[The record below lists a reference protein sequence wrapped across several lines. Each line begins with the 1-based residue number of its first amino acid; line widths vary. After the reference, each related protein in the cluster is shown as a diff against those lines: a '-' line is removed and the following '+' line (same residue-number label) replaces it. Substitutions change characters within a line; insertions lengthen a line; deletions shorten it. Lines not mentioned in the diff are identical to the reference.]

1 MKRRLESKDTA
12 TPAPSPTGEETGLLD
27 RRLSR
32 REFVKSTGLLALTAT
47 SAPAI
52 LAACAGSPSP
62 KASGSSGP
70 RTLNILQWSHFVPK
84 YDTWFDPYAQTWGQ
98 KNNTTVTVDHIN
110 NALIPARTAAE
121 ISAGSG
127 HDLIEWITSPS
138 QYEPGVMDLSDVVS
152 EAEKRFGSQIPFCK
166 ASSYNPKTNKY
177 YGFCHGYAPDPGD
190 YRKSLFSAVGL
201 PNGPSTYDE
210 LLTAATEIYRSKKI
224 RLGIGMSPEV
234 DSNMASRALIWSYG
248 GSIQDANENVVLNSP
263 QTVQAVEWMV
273 KAFKQAMSSE
283 VFSWTAASNNQGL
296 VAGQLSYILN
306 SISAY
311 RTAQQTRPDIADD
324 IFFVPALKGPGG
336 NGLVGEHVVFVYI
349 IPRFSK
355 NADAAKQFILDLVGH
370 YHDAVYNSELYNF
383 PSFTGTNA
391 QSSLFS
397 SGGWLD
403 KDPFGSHPASKLAV
417 LKTAQDWST
426 NVGYP
431 GPSSAAIGEVFN
443 TFVLP
448 NMMASAAKGQ
458 ATPQQAVASADSQV
472 KAIFQKWR
480 QKGLVGGSS

>member
-1 MKRRLESKDTA
+1 MKRARKSKVPPV
-12 TPAPSPTGEETGLLD
+12 PAASAPEGTGLFQ

-32 REFVKSTGLLALTAT
+32 REFVKSTGLLALSAT

-52 LAACAGSPSP
+52 LAACGTSPST
-62 KASGSSGP
+62 KSGTKSGP
-70 RTLNILQWSHFVPK
+70 KTLKVLQWSHFVPK
-84 YDTWFDPYAQTWGQ
+84 YDTWFDPYAQSWGQ
-98 KNNTTVTVDHIN
+98 KNNVTITVDHIN
-110 NALIPARTAAE
+110 NALLPARTAAE

-138 QYEPGVMDLSDVVS
+138 QYEPGVLDLSDVVT
-152 EAEKRFGSQIPFCK
+152 EAAKKYGSQIPFCK
-166 ASSYNPKTNKY
+166 ASSYNPKTNKF

-190 YRKSLFSAVGL
+190 YRKSDFSAVGL
-201 PNGPSTYDE
+201 PDGPTTYDQ
-210 LLTAATEIYRSKKI
+210 LLTAATAIYKTKKL
-224 RLGIGMSPEV
+224 RLGLGMSPEV

-248 GSIQDANENVVLNSP
+248 GSIQDANENVVFNSP
-263 QTVQAVEWMV
+263 QTVAAVEWMV

-311 RTAQQTRPDIADD
+311 RTAQTTRPDIAND
-324 IFFVPALKGPGG
+324 IFFVPALKGPSGT
-336 NGLVGEHVVFVYI
+336 GLVGEHVVYVYI
-349 IPRFSK
+349 IPSFSK
-355 NADAAKQFILDLVGH
+355 NADTAKQFILDLVGH

-383 PSFTGTNA
+383 PSFTNTGA
-391 QSSLFS
+391 QSALFS

-403 KDPFGSHPASKLAV
+403 NDPFGSHPANKLQV
-417 LKTAQDWST
+417 LKSAQSWST

-431 GPSSAAIGEVFN
+431 GPSSAAVGEVFN

-458 ATPQQAVASADSQV
+458 ASPQQAVANADSQI